1 MELKLVPVMTRLHP
15 IRDIARAIRF
25 TPMYEGKFS
34 PVVRLFFR
42 IGLHAYESGSVPHDP
57 LALQALLEQESVGES
72 NERLPE
78 IPATSDLGVAGPGL
92 AGKAKYGT
100 AAVRRPR
107 IDPFH
112 VFLGLIYSSLK
123 RNPELERV

>member
-34 PVVRLFFR
+34 PLVRLFFR

-57 LALQALLEQESVGES
+57 MALQALLEQESVVERKQ
-72 NERLPE
+72 RLPE

-92 AGKAKYGT
+92 AGTESRT

-112 VFLGLIYSSLK
+112 LILAAIDSSLK
-123 RNPELERV
+123 RNPELETV